1 MGWCLSESL
10 LDVTPKTNAS
20 KLVMKF
26 SFAGLPCMRF
36 LLLIMGWVTWGEGG
50 GLPNLER
57 IVKKY
62 FKEGNAY
69 HMSTSV
75 RFLHGD

>member
-1 MGWCLSESL
+1 
-10 LDVTPKTNAS
+10 
-20 KLVMKF
+20 
-26 SFAGLPCMRF
+26 MRF
-36 LLLIMGWVTWGEGG
+36 LLLIMVWVTWGEGG

-57 IVKKY
+57 IVKRY

-69 HMSTSV
+69 HMSASV